1 MPKELFE
8 SSLKTNGSE
17 RVYIGIV
24 EVVKDRTT
32 SLYEFSV
39 YDVIYS
45 NAFFSIARIDDNTV
59 EI

>member
-1 MPKELFE
+1 MRRPINELFE

-39 YDVIYS
+39 YDVILF
-45 NAFFSIARIDDNTV
+45 NR
-59 EI
+59 